1 LLVLLAPEESPFLK
15 LCHIWLLLV
24 AVEEAMM
31 DIMAV
36 LAVALVVIAIHTLRK
51 LQVEVPL
58 LRHRCQLLLE
68 QRIR

>member
-1 LLVLLAPEESPFLK
+1 LLGLLVREELLFLK

-24 AVEEAMM
+24 VAAEAMM
-31 DIMAV
+31 DIMGV
-36 LAVALVVIAIHTLRK
+36 LAVVLVVIAIHMLRK

>member
-1 LLVLLAPEESPFLK
+1 LLV
-15 LCHIWLLLV
+15 V
-24 AVEEAMM
+24 AAEAMM
-31 DIMAV
+31 DIMGV
-36 LAVALVVIAIHTLRK
+36 LVVALVVIATHTLRK